1 MKIGIVTLALKTNY
15 GGLLQAYALQTVLKG
30 LGHDAVTF
38 EYDNRL
44 RYRGPILKYPL
55 ALLKRFIKKYVM
67 GRGGYVFI
75 ESELNRRYR
84 MSSQYTEKFIINNI
98 TTRKVRSL
106 NELKEGEYDCFV
118 VGSDQ
123 VWRPKYSFD
132 LYNSY
137 LKFAEKWSVT
147 RMAYA
152 ASFGTDEWEYTDEQ
166 TKICQR
172 LARKFSMVSVREAS
186 GIGLCRNH
194 LGMDAVHVLDPT
206 MLLNRE
212 DYIKLFKNS
221 DTPES
226 PGNMLVYILD
236 ESHEKDEYVNAV
248 AHAKGLK
255 PFRVNSR
262 VENSNAPV
270 EERIQPPVEKWL
282 RGFYDADFV
291 ITDSFH
297 ACVFSIIFNKPFIA
311 IGNAK
316 RGMSRFNSLLSIFG
330 LEDRLVTDLS
340 VFPETTIDFDKV
352 NERLASLR
360 QKSFSFLKEALNG

>member
-1 MKIGIVTLALKTNY
+1 MKTGIVTLALKTNY

-55 ALLKRFIKKYVM
+55 ALLKRFVKKYVM

-106 NELKEGEYDCFV
+106 DEVKEGEYECFV

-137 LKFAEKWSVT
+137 LLFAENWNVRKL
-147 RMAYA
+147 AYA

-186 GIGLCRNH
+186 GIGLC
-194 LGMDAVHVLDPT
+194 GMAGIPVTHRGASRGFHVITGHTADNLPPEIEEIRWKSYAKLDET
-206 MLLNRE
+206 FVFLMGLKSIDMITE
-212 DYIKLFKNS
+212 KLMRYGKLS
-221 DTPES
+221 DTPVAVIHGENTDGTYVKLVGTLSDIAAKVKEVDFPS
-226 PGNMLVYILD
+226 P
-236 ESHEKDEYVNAV
+236 A
-248 AHAKGLK
+248 
-255 PFRVNSR
+255 
-262 VENSNAPV
+262 
-270 EERIQPPVEKWL
+270 
-282 RGFYDADFV
+282 
-291 ITDSFH
+291 
-297 ACVFSIIFNKPFIA
+297 IIVV
-311 IGNAK
+311 G
-316 RGMSRFNSLLSIFG
+316 
-330 LEDRLVTDLS
+330 EV
-340 VFPETTIDFDKV
+340 
-352 NERLASLR
+352 ASLE
-360 QKSFSFLKEALNG
+360 LTD